1 MMDFSLKFLL
11 YGQNMRLI
19 LERKLTGISL
29 KVVLE
34 DVKKI
39 LLGLKTITIR

>member
-1 MMDFSLKFLL
+1 MWF
-11 YGQNMRLI
+11 I
-19 LERKLTGISL
+19 LERKLAGINL
-29 KVVLE
+29 EVVLE

>member
-1 MMDFSLKFLL
+1 MMDFSEEFLL
-11 YGQNMRLI
+11 YGRNMRLI
-19 LERKLTGISL
+19 LERKLTGINL